1 MGKHSGRHAFKDK
14 LISLGYADLT
24 DDVIENAFGKFKILA
39 DKKKHIYDEDIIALV
54 DDSLVLDNKANT
66 IVLKSLK
73 VFAGTGEPQKA
84 DMTLDV
90 NGQIKSATET
100 GDGPVDAIFKCIKNL
115 YPHDVNLQLYQ
126 VHAVTEGTDAQA
138 TVSVRIE
145 ENGKTT
151 VGQAA
156 DTDTLVASANAYIAA
171 LNKMILKREKTA
183 PAMEQEKEKMRGI
196 QMGLFDKVKKIWSQ
210 DMAIDLGTANTLVV
224 VKGQGV
230 VLNEPS
236 VVAIVEQAGKKQVL
250 AVGDEAKTMLG
261 RTPGNIEAIRPLRDG
276 VIADFIVTE
285 EMIKHFIKKVHKGR
299 SFANPRILICV
310 PTGSTPVE
318 RKAIQDS
325 ALAAGARR
333 VQLIEEP
340 IAAAIGANLP
350 ISEATGSMVVDIGGG
365 TSEIAVMSLGGLVYS
380 KSLRVAGDAMDGAM
394 ANYMR
399 KEYNLM
405 IGDSTAEK
413 IKKEIGTAIP
423 TNDNTYPVKGRDLR
437 SGTPKEVN
445 ITEED
450 TAEALN
456 DILREMVNGIKDAL
470 EATPPEL
477 SADLVDMGLTL
488 TGGGALLK
496 NIDKRFSK
504 ETGLPV
510 HIAEDPLSCVA
521 VGTGK
526 ALDQEQTFSTM
537 MTEY

>member
-1 MGKHSGRHAFKDK
+1 MKIFEK
-14 LISLGYADLT
+14 LS
-24 DDVIENAFGKFKILA
+24 
-39 DKKKHIYDEDIIALV
+39 
-54 DDSLVLDNKANT
+54 
-66 IVLKSLK
+66 
-73 VFAGTGEPQKA
+73 
-84 DMTLDV
+84 
-90 NGQIKSATET
+90 
-100 GDGPVDAIFKCIKNL
+100 
-115 YPHDVNLQLYQ
+115 
-126 VHAVTEGTDAQA
+126 
-138 TVSVRIE
+138 
-145 ENGKTT
+145 
-151 VGQAA
+151 
-156 DTDTLVASANAYIAA
+156 
-171 LNKMILKREKTA
+171 
-183 PAMEQEKEKMRGI
+183 
-196 QMGLFDKVKKIWSQ
+196 KIWSQ

-224 VKGQGV
+224 LKGQGV

-236 VVAIVEQAGKKQVL
+236 VVAVVENKGKKSIL
-250 AVGDEAKTMLG
+250 AIGDEAKTMLG
-261 RTPGNIEAIRPLRDG
+261 RTPGNIQAIRPLKDG

-285 EMIKHFIKKVHKGR
+285 EMIKHFIKKVHKR
-299 SFANPRILICV
+299 STFANPRILIAV

-365 TSEIAVMSLGGLVYS
+365 TAEVAVLSLGGVVYS
-380 KSLRVAGDAMDGAM
+380 KSLRVAGDAMDQAL
-394 ANYMR
+394 ADYMR
-399 KEYNLM
+399 KEYNLL

-423 TNDNTYPVKGRDLR
+423 TNNNTYPVKGRDLR

-450 TAEALN
+450 SAEAMSE
-456 DILREMVNGIKDAL
+456 ILRNMINGIKDAL
-470 EATPPEL
+470 ENTPPEL

-510 HIAEDPLSCVA
+510 HIADDPLACVA
-521 VGTGK
+521 IGTGK
-526 ALDQEQTFSTM
+526 ALEQEETFSTM
-537 MTEY
+537 LSEY

>member
-1 MGKHSGRHAFKDK
+1 
-14 LISLGYADLT
+14 
-24 DDVIENAFGKFKILA
+24 
-39 DKKKHIYDEDIIALV
+39 
-54 DDSLVLDNKANT
+54 
-66 IVLKSLK
+66 
-73 VFAGTGEPQKA
+73 
-84 DMTLDV
+84 
-90 NGQIKSATET
+90 
-100 GDGPVDAIFKCIKNL
+100 
-115 YPHDVNLQLYQ
+115 
-126 VHAVTEGTDAQA
+126 
-138 TVSVRIE
+138 
-145 ENGKTT
+145 
-151 VGQAA
+151 
-156 DTDTLVASANAYIAA
+156 
-171 LNKMILKREKTA
+171 
-183 PAMEQEKEKMRGI
+183 
-196 QMGLFDKVKKIWSQ
+196 
-210 DMAIDLGTANTLVV
+210 MAIDLGTANTLVV
-224 VKGQGV
+224 LKGQGV

-236 VVAIVEQAGKKQVL
+236 VVAIVENMGKKTVL

-261 RTPGNIEAIRPLRDG
+261 RTPGNISAIRPLRDG

-285 EMIKHFIKKVHKGR
+285 EMIKHFIKKVHKN
-299 SFANPRILICV
+299 STFANPRILICV

-340 IAAAIGANLP
+340 IAAAIGAGLP

-365 TSEIAVMSLGGLVYS
+365 TTEIAVMSLGGLVYS
-380 KSLRVAGDAMDGAM
+380 KSLRVAGDAMDTALI
-394 ANYMR
+394 NYMR

-423 TNDNTYPVKGRDLR
+423 SNSNTYAVKGRDLR

-456 DILREMVNGIKDAL
+456 GILKEMVNGIKDAL
-470 EATPPEL
+470 EQTPPEL

-510 HIAEDPLSCVA
+510 YVADDPLACVA
-521 VGTGK
+521 IGTGK
-526 ALDQEQTFSTM
+526 ALEQEEIFSTM
-537 MTEY
+537 LSEY

>member
-1 MGKHSGRHAFKDK
+1 
-14 LISLGYADLT
+14 
-24 DDVIENAFGKFKILA
+24 
-39 DKKKHIYDEDIIALV
+39 
-54 DDSLVLDNKANT
+54 
-66 IVLKSLK
+66 
-73 VFAGTGEPQKA
+73 
-84 DMTLDV
+84 
-90 NGQIKSATET
+90 
-100 GDGPVDAIFKCIKNL
+100 
-115 YPHDVNLQLYQ
+115 
-126 VHAVTEGTDAQA
+126 
-138 TVSVRIE
+138 
-145 ENGKTT
+145 
-151 VGQAA
+151 
-156 DTDTLVASANAYIAA
+156 
-171 LNKMILKREKTA
+171 
-183 PAMEQEKEKMRGI
+183 
-196 QMGLFDKVKKIWSQ
+196 
-210 DMAIDLGTANTLVV
+210 MAIDLGTANTLVV
-224 VKGQGV
+224 LKGQGV

-236 VVAIVEQAGKKQVL
+236 VVAIAENGGKRTVI

-261 RTPGNIEAIRPLRDG
+261 RTPGNISAIRPLRDG

-285 EMIKHFIKKVHKGR
+285 EMIKHFIKKVHKN
-299 SFANPRILICV
+299 STFANPRILICV

-340 IAAAIGANLP
+340 IAAAIGAGLP

-365 TSEIAVMSLGGLVYS
+365 TTEIAVMSLGGLVYS
-380 KSLRVAGDAMDGAM
+380 KSLRVAGDAMDTALI
-394 ANYMR
+394 NYMR

-423 TNDNTYPVKGRDLR
+423 SNNNTYAVKGRDLR

-450 TAEALN
+450 TAEGLN
-456 DILREMVNGIKDAL
+456 DILKEMVDGIKSAL
-470 EATPPEL
+470 ENTPPEL

-510 HIAEDPLSCVA
+510 YIANDPLACVA
-521 VGTGK
+521 IGTGK
-526 ALDQEQTFSTM
+526 ALDQEETFSTM
-537 MTEY
+537 LSEY

>member
-1 MGKHSGRHAFKDK
+1 MGIFS
-14 LISLGYADLT
+14 
-24 DDVIENAFGKFKILA
+24 N
-39 DKKKHIYDEDIIALV
+39 IY
-54 DDSLVLDNKANT
+54 
-66 IVLKSLK
+66 
-73 VFAGTGEPQKA
+73 
-84 DMTLDV
+84 
-90 NGQIKSATET
+90 
-100 GDGPVDAIFKCIKNL
+100 
-115 YPHDVNLQLYQ
+115 
-126 VHAVTEGTDAQA
+126 
-138 TVSVRIE
+138 
-145 ENGKTT
+145 
-151 VGQAA
+151 
-156 DTDTLVASANAYIAA
+156 
-171 LNKMILKREKTA
+171 
-183 PAMEQEKEKMRGI
+183 
-196 QMGLFDKVKKIWSQ
+196 KIWSQ

-224 VKGQGV
+224 LKGQGV

-236 VVAIVEQAGKKQVL
+236 VVAVVDNKGKKSIL

-261 RTPGNIEAIRPLRDG
+261 RTPGNIQAIRPLRDG

-285 EMIKHFIKKVHKGR
+285 EMIKHFIKKVHKR
-299 SFANPRILICV
+299 STFANPRILICV

-340 IAAAIGANLP
+340 IAAAIGAGLP

-365 TSEIAVMSLGGLVYS
+365 TTEMAVMSLGGVVYAN
-380 KSLRVAGDAMDGAM
+380 SLRVAGDAMDHALETF
-394 ANYMR
+394 MR
-399 KEYNLM
+399 KEYNLL

-423 TNDNTYPVKGRDLR
+423 TNNNKYPVKGRDIR

-450 TAEALN
+450 TSEALN
-456 DILREMVNGIKDAL
+456 PILKEMIDGVKDAL
-470 EATPPEL
+470 ENTPPEL

-510 HIAEDPLSCVA
+510 YIADDPLACVA
-521 VGTGK
+521 IGTGK
-526 ALDQEQTFSTM
+526 ALDQEETFSSILS
-537 MTEY
+537 EY

>member
-1 MGKHSGRHAFKDK
+1 
-14 LISLGYADLT
+14 
-24 DDVIENAFGKFKILA
+24 
-39 DKKKHIYDEDIIALV
+39 
-54 DDSLVLDNKANT
+54 
-66 IVLKSLK
+66 
-73 VFAGTGEPQKA
+73 
-84 DMTLDV
+84 
-90 NGQIKSATET
+90 
-100 GDGPVDAIFKCIKNL
+100 
-115 YPHDVNLQLYQ
+115 
-126 VHAVTEGTDAQA
+126 
-138 TVSVRIE
+138 
-145 ENGKTT
+145 
-151 VGQAA
+151 
-156 DTDTLVASANAYIAA
+156 
-171 LNKMILKREKTA
+171 
-183 PAMEQEKEKMRGI
+183 
-196 QMGLFDKVKKIWSQ
+196 
-210 DMAIDLGTANTLVV
+210 MAIDLGTANTLVV
-224 VKGQGV
+224 LKGQGV

-236 VVAIVEQAGKKQVL
+236 VVAIVENLGKKTVL

-261 RTPGNIEAIRPLRDG
+261 RTPGNIAAIRPLRDG

-285 EMIKHFIKKVHKGR
+285 EMIKHFIKKVHKN
-299 SFANPRILICV
+299 STFANPRILICV

-340 IAAAIGANLP
+340 IAAAIGAGLP

-380 KSLRVAGDAMDGAM
+380 KSLRVAGDAMDVAM
-394 ANYMR
+394 INYMR

-423 TNDNTYPVKGRDLR
+423 SNNNTYAVKGRDLR

-456 DILREMVNGIKDAL
+456 GILKEMVNGIKDAL
-470 EATPPEL
+470 ENTPPEL

-496 NIDKRFSK
+496 NIDKIFSK

-510 HIAEDPLSCVA
+510 YIADDPLACVA
-521 VGTGK
+521 IGTGK
-526 ALDQEQTFSTM
+526 ALEQEEIFSTM
-537 MTEY
+537 LSEY

>member
-1 MGKHSGRHAFKDK
+1 
-14 LISLGYADLT
+14 
-24 DDVIENAFGKFKILA
+24 
-39 DKKKHIYDEDIIALV
+39 
-54 DDSLVLDNKANT
+54 
-66 IVLKSLK
+66 
-73 VFAGTGEPQKA
+73 
-84 DMTLDV
+84 
-90 NGQIKSATET
+90 
-100 GDGPVDAIFKCIKNL
+100 
-115 YPHDVNLQLYQ
+115 
-126 VHAVTEGTDAQA
+126 
-138 TVSVRIE
+138 
-145 ENGKTT
+145 
-151 VGQAA
+151 
-156 DTDTLVASANAYIAA
+156 
-171 LNKMILKREKTA
+171 
-183 PAMEQEKEKMRGI
+183 
-196 QMGLFDKVKKIWSQ
+196 
-210 DMAIDLGTANTLVV
+210 MAIDLGTANTLVV
-224 VKGQGV
+224 LKGQGV

-236 VVAIVEQAGKKQVL
+236 VVAIAESYGKKTVL

-261 RTPGNIEAIRPLRDG
+261 RTPGNISAIRPLRDG

-285 EMIKHFIKKVHKGR
+285 EMIKHFIKKVHKNKT
-299 SFANPRILICV
+299 FANPRILICV

-340 IAAAIGANLP
+340 IAAAIGAGLP

-365 TSEIAVMSLGGLVYS
+365 TTEIAVMSLGGLVYS
-380 KSLRVAGDAMDGAM
+380 KSLRIAGDGMDTALVT
-394 ANYMR
+394 YMR
-399 KEYNLM
+399 KEYNLL

-423 TNDNTYPVKGRDLR
+423 SNNNTYAVKGRDLR

-456 DILREMVNGIKDAL
+456 DILKDMVNGIKDAL
-470 EATPPEL
+470 ENTPPEL

-510 HIAEDPLSCVA
+510 FIADDPLACVA
-521 VGTGK
+521 IGTGK
-526 ALDQEQTFSTM
+526 ALDQEEIFSTM
-537 MTEY
+537 LSEY